1 MLCAVAVV
9 DMGEEANRRVCR
21 AETGEKKPGVARL
34 FFLDLAQLGKNGITE
49 AATDLGQ
56 FCQRKFLNFNN
67 GFNNCRV
74 HGNSSSEKVLTRI
87 TVAAQTTLGASFRG
101 K

>member
-34 FFLDLAQLGKNGITE
+34 FF
-49 AATDLGQ
+49 
-56 FCQRKFLNFNN
+56 
-67 GFNNCRV
+67 
-74 HGNSSSEKVLTRI
+74 
-87 TVAAQTTLGASFRG
+87 
-101 K
+101 